1 MRQRAFTLI
10 ELLIVISII
19 LVLMAMAM
27 PVYGIVKRQAERIN
41 TQALLRKVEIALRL
55 FKTDIRV
62 YPWDCHLQPGDPL
75 SNPAFNVS
83 YPDVR
88 SATPAWANRLYY
100 HLGTATDPAQATR
113 IRQDADAARR
123 AFAYDL
129 RKLQANGEPEINND
143 SSGVNTALQEN
154 PTAGTLAPG
163 ITTPGYSLMAFR
175 LSDALPYSFSGN
187 TPNKDPTLGLPAY
200 LNRIAQERFSL
211 AMYAGAVRITG
222 PAMRSVTGPDGTVY
236 SSGNPQAATRASS
249 RLLASPAS
257 ADAPGWSDNY
267 LMGEIPVAQVAGG
280 QILDLWRRPL
290 IFVCQTLPGCRP
302 AQAQL
307 YGTDRVL
314 RYVDPLDYGLGAVGR
329 RSLAPFDSYTQ
340 QPLAADTA
348 QDPDTGEQ
356 YLPDPASP
364 EASDI
369 RRYAAPGMV
378 MEFEL
383 WSAGH
388 DGKFAWRRDDIV
400 NRDNLSPRNYSL
412 GTP

>member
-1 MRQRAFTLI
+1 MGRRGFSLI
-10 ELLIVISII
+10 ELLVVVSII
-19 LVLMAMAM
+19 LVLMGMAM
-27 PVYGIVKRQAERIN
+27 PVYAVTKRQAERMN

-62 YPWDCHLQPGDPL
+62 YPWDCRLQPGDPL
-75 SNPAFNVS
+75 SNPAFDVS

-88 SATPAWANRLYY
+88 PSTPAWANRLYF
-100 HLGTATDPAQATR
+100 HLGTAYDQAQADR

-123 AFAYDL
+123 AFGYDL
-129 RKLQANGEPEINND
+129 RKLEATGDPTIAND
-143 SSGVNTALQEN
+143 SSGVNTLLQEN
-154 PTAGTLAPG
+154 PNAGNLAPG
-163 ITTPGYSLMAFR
+163 ITTPGYTLMAFR
-175 LSDALPYSFSGN
+175 LSDALPYSFTGN
-187 TPNKDPTLGLPAY
+187 TPNKDTTFGLPAY

-222 PAMRSVTGPDGTVY
+222 PQLRTVTGPDGTVY
-236 SSGNPQAATRASS
+236 SSANAQAALRASS
-249 RLLASPAS
+249 RVVAAPAS

-267 LMGEIPVAQVAGG
+267 LLGEIPATQVDGG
-280 QILDLWRRPL
+280 QILDMWRRPL
-290 IFVCQTLPGCRP
+290 VYVCQTLPGCRP

-329 RSLAPFDSYTQ
+329 RSLAPFDPYTQ
-340 QPLAADTA
+340 RPLAADTA
-348 QDPDTGEQ
+348 QDPDTGQE
-356 YLPDPASP
+356 YLPDPANP

-369 RRYAAPGMV
+369 RRFAAPGMI

-388 DGKFAWRRDDIV
+388 DGRFAWRRDDAL
-400 NRDNLSPRNYSL
+400 NRDNLSPRNYMV